1 MEQGEQKDNNVTR
14 FKIKFIFLEYRRIIR
29 FLLLTFKVM
38 LQYGLILDQ
47 QGNFGHAL

>member
-29 FLLLTFKVM
+29 FLLSLKLCYNM
-38 LQYGLILDQ
+38 G
-47 QGNFGHAL
+47 